1 VTKQESFK
9 RRIHERMTT
18 TGERYAEARR
28 VLVAHATPSTTAR
41 TWVAAPELSDE
52 AIRAGTGKGWE
63 DWCVLI
69 DQFPGRTDSHT
80 AIAKHVRDD
89 LGAGDWWA
97 QAVTVGYERITGLR
111 LPHQM
116 PDGTFTAN
124 KSGTVTIESDMLRRL
139 LLDDDDRAQLFPN
152 VPAELKSKPT
162 AKAIRVAIGP
172 GSAIIRLEERN
183 GGRTQIAIQHSQLPT
198 FDDVEEWKFYWGEWL
213 EAIDEAGS

>member
-1 VTKQESFK
+1 MTKHESFK
-9 RRIHERMTT
+9 RRIRERMLT

-28 VLVAHATPSTTAR
+28 MLVAQAAPSATGR
-41 TWVAAPELSDE
+41 TWVAVPELTDE

-63 DWCVLI
+63 EWCALI
-69 DQFPGRTDSHT
+69 DQFPGRADGHA

-89 LGAGDWWA
+89 LGAGDWWS
-97 QAVTVGYERITGLR
+97 QGVTVGYERITGLR

-124 KSGTVTIESDMLRRL
+124 KSSTVAIEAEELRHL
-139 LLDDDDRAQLFPN
+139 LLDDGDRAELFPT
-152 VPAELKSKPT
+152 VATELKSKRT
-162 AKAIRVAIGP
+162 AKAIRIGMGT
-172 GSAIIRLEERN
+172 GSAIIRLEERS

-213 EAIDEAGS
+213 EAINEAAS

>member
-1 VTKQESFK
+1 MTKQESFK
-9 RRIHERMTT
+9 RRIRERMMN

-28 VLVAHATPSTTAR
+28 MLVARATPSNATR

-69 DQFPGRTDSHT
+69 DHFPGRADGHA
-80 AIAKHVRDD
+80 AIAKHVHDD
-89 LGAGDWWA
+89 LGAGDWWS
-97 QAVTVGYERITGLR
+97 QGVTVGYERITGLR

-124 KSGTVTIESDMLRRL
+124 KSATVAIEAEELRRL
-139 LLDDDDRAQLFPN
+139 LLDDDDRGELFPA
-152 VPAELKSKPT
+152 VATELKSKLT
-162 AKAIRVAIGP
+162 AKAIRIGMGT
-172 GSAIIRLEERN
+172 GSAIIRLEERS

-213 EAIDEAGS
+213 EAIGDAAS

>member
-1 VTKQESFK
+1 MTKQASFK
-9 RRIHERMTT
+9 RRIRERMTT

-28 VLVAHATPSTTAR
+28 MLVAQATPSTTTR

-52 AIRAGTGKGWE
+52 AIRAGSGKGWE

-69 DQFPGRTDSHT
+69 DQFPRRADGHT

-89 LGAGDWWA
+89 LGAGDWWS
-97 QAVTVGYERITGLR
+97 QGVTVGYERITGLR

-124 KSGTVTIESDMLRRL
+124 KSATVAIDADELRRL
-139 LLDDDDRAQLFPN
+139 LLDDDDRAELFPN
-152 VPAELKSKPT
+152 IPTALKSKLT
-162 AKAIRVAIGP
+162 AKAIRIAMGT
-172 GSAIIRLEERN
+172 GSAIIRLEERS

-213 EAIDEAGS
+213 DAINESAS